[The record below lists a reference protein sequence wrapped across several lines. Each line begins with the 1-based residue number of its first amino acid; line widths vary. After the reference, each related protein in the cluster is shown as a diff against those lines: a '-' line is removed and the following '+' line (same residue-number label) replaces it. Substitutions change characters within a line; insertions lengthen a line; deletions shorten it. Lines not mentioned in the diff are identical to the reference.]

1 MEFRMDHAGSNNAVA
16 FEDAVLHL
24 SSRADRC
31 TVLGPGVRAVLWV
44 QGCPFRCPGC
54 VAPHTL
60 PFEGGTR
67 VSVAE
72 LADEL
77 AVLPEIDGITFS
89 GGEPMAQAGALA
101 RLIDLLKPRR
111 DYSYLCYTGF
121 TRTYL
126 EKLGTADQHALLERL
141 DILIDGPFLQDLQAD
156 LRWRGS
162 ENQIVHFLTPRHLDQ
177 AERVNDRG
185 TWIEFDFRPDG
196 LQWMGIPPKG
206 FRDRVPAAL
215 LALGIELA

>member
-1 MEFRMDHAGSNNAVA
+1 VNAFPPSDAPAAEAGN
-16 FEDAVLHL
+16 LRL
-24 SSRADRC
+24 SSRNDRC

-54 VAPHTL
+54 VAPQTL
-60 PFEGGTR
+60 SFEGGEL
-67 VSVAE
+67 VSVAR

-77 AVLPEIDGITFS
+77 AALPRIDGITFS
-89 GGEPMAQAGALA
+89 GGEPMSQAGALV
-101 RLIDLLKPRR
+101 RLIDSLRRRR

-121 TRTYL
+121 TRMHL
-126 EKLGTADQHALLERL
+126 ERAGTADQRALLDRL
-141 DILIDGPFLQDLQAD
+141 DMLIDGPFVKERQTD

-162 ENQIVHFLTPRHLDQ
+162 DNQVVHFLSPRHLDQ

-185 TWIEFDFRPDG
+185 TWIEFDLARDG

-206 FRDRVPAAL
+206 FRERIPAAFL
-215 LALGIELA
+215 ELGIELA